1 MKGYT
6 VTIRES
12 SKDLSV
18 KEKIA
23 LKDTSNAESIDAITA
38 EQGKFVIDYSYH
50 VVLDVHNEKSSNPDY
65 VKVVVV
71 DKSGNKYITGSESFL
86 SSLGEIVEE
95 MTAAG
100 EGENIQIECF
110 RKESKNYKGKSFI
123 TCSLI

>member
-6 VTIRES
+6 VTIREA
-12 SKDLSV
+12 SKELTV

-38 EQGKFVIDYSYH
+38 EQGTFVIDYGYH

-86 SSLGEIVEE
+86 SSLSEIVDE
-95 MTAAG
+95 MVAAG
-100 EGENIQIECF
+100 EGENIQIECY

>member
-12 SKDLSV
+12 SKDLTV

-23 LKDTSNAESIDAITA
+23 LKDTSNAESIDTITG
-38 EQGKFVIDYSYH
+38 EQGKFAIDYAYH
-50 VVLDVHNEKSSNPDY
+50 VVLDVHNEKSNNPDY

-71 DKSGNKYITGSESFL
+71 DKAGNKYITGSESFL
-86 SSLGEIVEE
+86 NSLSEIVEE
-95 MTAAG
+95 MVAAG

>member
-1 MKGYT
+1 MKGYN

>member
-23 LKDTSNAESIDAITA
+23 LKDTSNAESIDAITG
-38 EQGKFVIDYSYH
+38 EQGKFIIDYAYH

-71 DKSGNKYITGSESFL
+71 DKAGNKYITGSESFL
-86 SSLGEIVEE
+86 SSLSEIVEE